1 MEDQRRTYLAIQL
14 ANLRLLNPDSYEP
27 YVAMLAQKELANL
40 RDAQPLADKLY
51 SELQDSPISHPQV
64 SRSKDGENAVATAVD
79 HGQFT
84 RAMEAGIKALGFANY
99 FEIKG

>member
-1 MEDQRRTYLAIQL
+1 
-14 ANLRLLNPDSYEP
+14 
-27 YVAMLAQKELANL
+27 
-40 RDAQPLADKLY
+40 
-51 SELQDSPISHPQV
+51 V